1 MAYPNPLE
9 STRYRI
15 DTARLYE
22 AIEGDMLRGK
32 IEPGKY
38 QELRPVMDILGRY
51 VKDRKSRGKPA
62 ISQTTSKSEDGAL
75 AKTFAKILKEACT
88 EDEYRQIKVPVY
100 GTATKQKMY
109 FKTFLDEAE
118 VQLFNQKGRK
128 AYRPFIRA
136 GNDRVIDADAKAV
149 ASWIADYYYD
159 RDLKEY
165 VSLPKDQ
172 KAAKANEFYE
182 KHGISTAVPA
192 GEKPPTKASMR
203 AALVNKL
210 SGSHDYEGLKAIYW
224 SIAEKEKLAEV
235 IRTQGL
241 QLDLF

>member
-15 DTARLYE
+15 DAARLYE
-22 AIEGDMLRGK
+22 AIEGDILRGK

-51 VKDRKSRGKPA
+51 VKDRQSRGKSV
-62 ISQTTSKSEDGAL
+62 ISPTTSKSEDGAL
-75 AKTFAKILKEACT
+75 AKTFAKVLREACA
-88 EDEYRQIKVPVY
+88 EDELRRINVPVY
-100 GTATKQKMY
+100 GKVTQQMKY
-109 FKTFLDEAE
+109 FRVFLDEAE
-118 VQLFNQKGRK
+118 VQLLRQKENK

-136 GNDRVIDADAKAV
+136 GSDKVIDADAKAV
-149 ASWIADYYYD
+149 ASWVADYYYD
-159 RDLKEY
+159 RDLRDY

-172 KAAKANEFYE
+172 KTAKANEFYE
-182 KHGISTAVPA
+182 KHGIGAAVPA

-210 SGSHDYEGLKAIYW
+210 AGSHDYEGLKAIYW

-235 IRTQGL
+235 IRTQGM